1 MLRTPFF
8 GSLIAA
14 DVPEPSTMRLLYDVL
29 MVLLGVA
36 LVATALK
43 RPTGYPTIKNH
54 IVAGIGGTTTIVGM
68 SFVNVGRYLS
78 IEVPGLYLAGVLF
91 LCAGFAAITVSW
103 FYQLATLPRE
113 LIVPLALAAFIVS
126 HLFGF
131 IDTLTRDA
139 AAVVSTVYPLASV
152 MILISCSK
160 AASNDGAK
168 MNTLS
173 NSDDKTP
180 TPPSENRYF
189 GRIKAFALALVFVE
203 ILCGALLRSSWAHGG
218 VNYDPTMRTLYTYL
232 VSAAI
237 GILFLV
243 IARKSKST
251 AEGTLI
257 IGGIG
262 LAGFVLASV
271 SFTALP
277 VEILSPFVTGLYS
290 ALIVY
295 MLAIVALWKL
305 DSNTPSSVCAGIFL
319 ALYGLSYGI
328 TSTFIPALLSYQGK
342 LPDEYLAPIGLV
354 AGLTISSGICI
365 TLFAL
370 VVVQRDSFLDAL
382 SKAGIEKDSSKHSQ
396 NTEPPNENIA
406 HDKAM
411 DALASK
417 FSLTDRERDT
427 ASLVAKGYT
436 AKRVAEALVVAPS
449 TVQGYCKS
457 IYRKMDIHRK
467 DELIEAVNQLEQSER
482 SN

>member
-1 MLRTPFF
+1 M
-8 GSLIAA
+8 SV
-14 DVPEPSTMRLLYDVL
+14 VP
-29 MVLLGVA
+29 
-36 LVATALK
+36 
-43 RPTGYPTIKNH
+43 
-54 IVAGIGGTTTIVGM
+54 
-68 SFVNVGRYLS
+68 
-78 IEVPGLYLAGVLF
+78 
-91 LCAGFAAITVSW
+91 
-103 FYQLATLPRE
+103 
-113 LIVPLALAAFIVS
+113 
-126 HLFGF
+126 
-131 IDTLTRDA
+131 
-139 AAVVSTVYPLASV
+139 
-152 MILISCSK
+152 
-160 AASNDGAK
+160 
-168 MNTLS
+168 
-173 NSDDKTP
+173 
-180 TPPSENRYF
+180 
-189 GRIKAFALALVFVE
+189 
-203 ILCGALLRSSWAHGG
+203 
-218 VNYDPTMRTLYTYL
+218 
-232 VSAAI
+232 
-237 GILFLV
+237 
-243 IARKSKST
+243 
-251 AEGTLI
+251 
-257 IGGIG
+257 
-262 LAGFVLASV
+262 
-271 SFTALP
+271 
-277 VEILSPFVTGLYS
+277 
-290 ALIVY
+290 
-295 MLAIVALWKL
+295 
-305 DSNTPSSVCAGIFL
+305 CAGIFL